1 MIPSHPTMETFRNP
15 PITEALIDIRAE
27 LPVGVELPH
36 LEKLH
41 EEIKSQYPTMKLR
54 NRWEGMVE
62 FKEGQAPTSEAK
74 DLGPDGILFWS
85 ADEKQL
91 VQYRLDGFTFNRLR
105 PYKAWDI
112 MKAEAQPLWDIYVS
126 RIEPIQVSRLAL
138 RYINSIEIP
147 EKSFE
152 LEDYLAEPPRIP
164 KGLSQVIE
172 QFLSRV
178 VVGFPEFDAKAVITL
193 APQPSNN
200 PNVTSILFDLDISRS
215 VNLGPS
221 SQDIWVILSKLREL
235 KNMIFDKY
243 ITERT
248 KELFR

>member
-1 MIPSHPTMETFRNP
+1 METFRNP

-27 LPVGVELPH
+27 LPAGVELPH

-41 EEIKSQYPTMKLR
+41 EEIKSQYPTKKLR

-74 DLGPDGILFWS
+74 DLGPDGALFWS
-85 ADEKQL
+85 VDEKQL

-105 PYKAWDI
+105 PYKAWDS
-112 MKAEAQPLWDIYVS
+112 MKADAQPLWNIYV
-126 RIEPIQVSRLAL
+126 RKVEPIQVSRLAL

-152 LEDYLAEPPRIP
+152 LENYLTEPPRIP
-164 KGLSQVIE
+164 KGLSQVME
-172 QFLSRV
+172 QFLSRIV
-178 VVGFPEFDAKAVITL
+178 IGFPEFDAKAVITL

-200 PNVTSILFDLDISRS
+200 PNVTSILFDLDVSRL
-215 VNLGPS
+215 VTLAPS

-243 ITERT
+243 ITEKS
-248 KELFR
+248 KELFRQ